1 MLPPVA
7 ANWAWISFSERIAR
21 GPSIASER
29 MILLTAESRT
39 EAPSG
44 LAVVPSFRALY
55 DAYFAFVW
63 RTLWRLGVWPASVAD
78 AAQDVFIVVH
88 RRLADLRSSDVARS
102 WLYGIVVRVARDY
115 RRAQQRRGLNE
126 RHSEGEDVSDPQATA
141 GDRQVE
147 QREALAL
154 LDQLLD
160 TLAEDKR
167 EVLVLVELEQMSVP
181 EISQLLGV
189 NPNTVY
195 TRLRAARADFAGAL
209 ARKRAKEKHP

>member
-1 MLPPVA
+1 
-7 ANWAWISFSERIAR
+7 
-21 GPSIASER
+21 

-44 LAVVPSFRALY
+44 LTVAPSFRALY

-88 RRLADLRSSDVARS
+88 RRLADLHSGDVARS

-126 RHSEGEDVSDPQATA
+126 RNPETEDVADPKATA
-141 GDRQVE
+141 ADRQFE
-147 QREALAL
+147 QREAVAL

-160 TLAEDKR
+160 TLDEDKR

-181 EISQLLGV
+181 EIAQLLAV
-189 NPNTVY
+189 NPNTIY
-195 TRLRAARADFAGAL
+195 TRLRAARADFERAL
-209 ARKRAKEKHP
+209 ARHRARERQP